1 MEISRNEME
10 IKAMKHEFYPRNHF
24 KFLFLS
30 SPSMLFIT
38 SELWRVENVRTYEQV
53 AVWQRSIFVH
63 NVEEHRV

>member
-1 MEISRNEME
+1 
-10 IKAMKHEFYPRNHF
+10 MKHEFYPRNHF